1 MEEGADDSA
10 VCFPADALCFR
21 HYSAIDSALD
31 EQMKASLAAGHQPIH
46 FFSSLQETKGRV
58 PPADIVLILDV
69 LEHVPEE
76 TALFTD
82 IRNNIPTT
90 PATKWIITVPAFQS
104 VFSRHDTLLGHYRR
118 YNL

>member
-1 MEEGADDSA
+1 MK
-10 VCFPADALCFR
+10 VAL
-21 HYSAIDSALD
+21 AP
-31 EQMKASLAAGHQPIH
+31 GPQPIH
-46 FFSSLQETKGRV
+46 FFHSLQETKGRV

-104 VFSRHDTLLGHYRR
+104 VFSRHDTLLGHYTR
-118 YNL
+118 YNLTQLPAISQNITPLTEKKDYSLLTRPYP